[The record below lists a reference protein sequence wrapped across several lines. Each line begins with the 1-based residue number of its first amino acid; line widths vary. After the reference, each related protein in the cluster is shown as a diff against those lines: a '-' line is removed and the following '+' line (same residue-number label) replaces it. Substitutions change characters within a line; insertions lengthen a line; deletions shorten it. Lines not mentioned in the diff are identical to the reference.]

1 MREPSCAA
9 GGVSVENSTRFP
21 KTLNT
26 ESPRDPGCV
35 GGYMPKR
42 LNAGTRTD
50 TAPRMSLEDAAP
62 WRKPA
67 HEDESRVDPFHVR
80 SLEESDPQTEGRTGA
95 PGAGE
100 ADGGES
106 SLGVTLGKWKSSGTH
121 GVMAAQPHE
130 WAWCP
135 RTAHLLV
142 TAVNSALCLFYH
154 SKENITEGKRWLN

>member
-1 MREPSCAA
+1 MHHSITGEQ
-9 GGVSVENSTRFP
+9 SVVPAHHEVPLS
-21 KTLNT
+21 LQ
-26 ESPRDPGCV
+26 
-35 GGYMPKR
+35 
-42 LNAGTRTD
+42 GTRILIP
-50 TAPRMSLEDAAP
+50 AAPPRMSLGDAAR

-67 HEDESRVDPFHVR
+67 HEDESRVDPFHMR
-80 SLEESDPQTEGRTGA
+80 SLKESDPQTEGRTGA